1 MAEVSE
7 MSTCAL
13 GNKIGYLIG
22 CVRGCNA
29 PDIEK
34 LIRTQV
40 QNELDIA
47 AGRMK
52 RMPMEGGAS
61 SEGGDAMEEAVEAV
75 VTAVV
80 VEEEESTMGT
90 HEIAK
95 HVACLILKPDIIQ
108 QVCVV
113 AQNIT
118 TIFCSRPRPSTK
130 SLS

>member
-1 MAEVSE
+1 

-13 GNKIGYLIG
+13 SNKIGYLIG